1 MNFWDFLVQNLSEFE
16 KLILCGDLKVLK
28 IKNKK
33 EWNEKIVL
41 DGTKSYL
48 IEKGEVYQKIRIKDL
63 ENENI

>member
-48 IEKGEVYQKIRIKDL
+48 IEKGEVY
-63 ENENI
+63 